1 MRRTFAML
9 ALLVGVTTPGR
20 AQRSWQTELGVQ
32 GGFTRMVAA
41 GTGGDPT
48 DAFSL
53 PGFNLGNVL
62 PSTAGVY
69 VIIPWSQKL
78 AVETDIAASQF
89 NLGGTVT
96 VLSIGLR
103 GDYALTRR
111 FYAAAGGALAYN
123 NGFGNETQLGVQAA
137 LGYRHRLTNALNGR
151 LEVRTTFY
159 ANAENAGPV
168 DAYGVLVGV
177 STASTRGRP
186 ARSGTAASSRRAW
199 TPQLG
204 LSGGYA
210 NVHLVGTGGVTVL
223 AFPGYGGA
231 LGNALGASIPF
242 LRALTLPPTV
252 FLIIPVG
259 EKVAIE
265 PAIDIHRFQESGQTD
280 FSGNISARLDYA
292 VHGGW
297 YAALGGNLQYLKTTG
312 VNAAT
317 RTGLN
322 VAWGYR
328 FPLTGALGGR
338 VEMNY
343 TMFGRNTD
351 LALDPTN
358 TFGLMF
364 GATMPLR

>member
-9 ALLVGVTTPGR
+9 ALLAGVTTTGR
-20 AQRSWQTELGVQ
+20 AQRSWQTELGIQ
-32 GGFTRMVAA
+32 GGFTRLVAA

-53 PGFNLGNVL
+53 PGFNLGNAL

-78 AVETDIAASQF
+78 AVETDVAASQL
-89 NLGGTVT
+89 NLGGTITLFSLGV
-96 VLSIGLR
+96 R
-103 GDYALTRR
+103 GDYALTRQL
-111 FYAAAGGALAYN
+111 YAAAGGALTYN
-123 NGFGNETQLGVQAA
+123 NGVANETQLGVQAA
-137 LGYRHRLTNALNGR
+137 LGYRQRLTGTLHGR

-159 ANAENAGPV
+159 GKAENAPAV
-168 DAYGVLVGV
+168 NTYGVLLGV
-177 STASTRGRP
+177 STATTRARA
-186 ARSGTAASSRRAW
+186 ARSGSAAATRRAW

-210 NVHLVGTGGVTVL
+210 NVHLVGFGGGTAL

-231 LGNALGASIPF
+231 IGTALATGAPF
-242 LRALTLPPTV
+242 LRAVALPPTMFV
-252 FLIIPVG
+252 ILPVG
-259 EKVAIE
+259 DKVAIE
-265 PAIDIHRFQESGQTD
+265 PGIDIHRFQESGQTD
-280 FSGNISARLDYA
+280 FSGNLSARLNYA

-312 VNAAT
+312 VSAAT
-317 RTGLN
+317 RTGVN

-328 FPLTGALGGR
+328 FPLTGVLGGR

-343 TMFGRNTD
+343 TVFGKNTD

-364 GATMPLR
+364 GAMMPLK